1 MIPYFDWRYVYEE
14 ENSKVLS
21 CQHLRRGNFLLY
33 GGCRS
38 RLVCYRERKF
48 FRLCA
53 CFCACVYL
61 AFVVYETLNQRYISK
76 YRNANNRCMAPLAPY
91 MVAIGV
97 FLLLFLVNILKD
109 WLPLPEMLYYII
121 DEGFLKFGL
130 AFLLPV
136 SYSVIMLCCIFDF
149 SYLVFYSAAIL
160 YSILHMLAIAV
171 LFIQQIK
178 KNAGATPRE

>member
-1 MIPYFDWRYVYEE
+1 M
-14 ENSKVLS
+14 SKKIAKFYLISIFGAAIFYCTVGAVPGWFVTESESFLGCVLVS
-21 CQHLRRGNFLLY
+21 
-33 GGCRS
+33 
-38 RLVCYRERKF
+38 V
-48 FRLCA
+48 
-53 CFCACVYL
+53 L
-61 AFVVYETLNQRYISK
+61 AFILLLWCTKLLIKDIFQNTETQTTDVWQL
-76 YRNANNRCMAPLAPY
+76 LAPY

-97 FLLLFLVNILKD
+97 FLLLFLVNIFKD

-136 SYSVIMLCCIFDF
+136 SYSVVVLSSIFDL
-149 SYLVFYSAAIL
+149 SYLVFYSTAIL

-178 KNAGATPRE
+178 KNAEATPRE

>member
-1 MIPYFDWRYVYEE
+1 MFYWTIGAIPGWFVSESE
-14 ENSKVLS
+14 SVIGCCIVSVLAYILLLW
-21 CQHLRRGNFLLY
+21 CTKLLIKDIFQNTETQTTDVWHL
-33 GGCRS
+33 
-38 RLVCYRERKF
+38 
-48 FRLCA
+48 
-53 CFCACVYL
+53 
-61 AFVVYETLNQRYISK
+61 
-76 YRNANNRCMAPLAPY
+76 LAPY

-109 WLPLPEMLYYII
+109 WLPLPEMLYCII

-149 SYLVFYSAAIL
+149 AYLVFYSAAIL
-160 YSILHMLAIAV
+160 FSILHMLAIAV

-178 KNAGATPRE
+178 KNEEETPRE

>member
-1 MIPYFDWRYVYEE
+1 MSKKIAKFYLISIFGAAMFYWTIGAIPGWFVTESE
-14 ENSKVLS
+14 SFLGCVLVS
-21 CQHLRRGNFLLY
+21 
-33 GGCRS
+33 
-38 RLVCYRERKF
+38 V
-48 FRLCA
+48 
-53 CFCACVYL
+53 L
-61 AFVVYETLNQRYISK
+61 AFILLLWCTKLLIKDTFQNTETQTTDVWHL
-76 YRNANNRCMAPLAPY
+76 LAPY

-149 SYLVFYSAAIL
+149 SYLVFNSAAIL
-160 YSILHMLAIAV
+160 FSILHMLAIAV

-178 KNAGATPRE
+178 KNEESTPRE

>member
-1 MIPYFDWRYVYEE
+1 M
-14 ENSKVLS
+14 SKKIAKFYLISIFGAAIFYCTVGAVPGWFVTESESFLGCVLVS
-21 CQHLRRGNFLLY
+21 
-33 GGCRS
+33 
-38 RLVCYRERKF
+38 V
-48 FRLCA
+48 
-53 CFCACVYL
+53 L
-61 AFVVYETLNQRYISK
+61 AFILLLWCTKLLIKDTFQNTETQTTDVWHL
-76 YRNANNRCMAPLAPY
+76 LAPY

-149 SYLVFYSAAIL
+149 AYLVFYSAAIL
-160 YSILHMLAIAV
+160 FSILHMLAIAV

-178 KNAGATPRE
+178 KNEEATPRE

>member
-1 MIPYFDWRYVYEE
+1 M
-14 ENSKVLS
+14 
-21 CQHLRRGNFLLY
+21 
-33 GGCRS
+33 
-38 RLVCYRERKF
+38 LVS
-48 FRLCA
+48 
-53 CFCACVYL
+53 VL
-61 AFVVYETLNQRYISK
+61 AFILLLWCTKLLIKDIFQNTEPQTTDVWHL
-76 YRNANNRCMAPLAPY
+76 LAPY

-97 FLLLFLVNILKD
+97 FLLLFLVNIVKD
-109 WLPLPEMLYYII
+109 WLPLPEMLYYTI

-160 YSILHMLAIAV
+160 FSILHMLAIAV

-178 KNAGATPRE
+178 KNEEATPRE